1 VAVLEMAMN
10 HAGEIRA
17 LSAIARPN
25 IGVVT
30 NVGFAHMEAF
40 DSIEGVA
47 AAKRELIESLPANGI
62 AVLNADDPLVSR
74 FRETHPGRTITF
86 GLSAAA
92 DVRAENLEQTS
103 DGVRFTVQGV
113 LFESPLTGRHNVLNL
128 LAGIAVAGLFDIRPD
143 QLVDVVRDISP
154 ASMRGEKFRNNGIL
168 ILNDCYNSNPDAAR
182 AMLDVLRDTP
192 AQRRIAVLG
201 EMLELGRWAESLHR
215 DVGSYAARSGVDV
228 LVGIRGAALH
238 LVDAAREAGQAVD
251 AAFFFDDAASAGD
264 RLRQIAKPGD
274 VILFKGSRGTHVE
287 RALERFLASSGTD
300 ESVPKH

>member
-1 VAVLEMAMN
+1 
-10 HAGEIRA
+10 
-17 LSAIARPN
+17 
-25 IGVVT
+25 
-30 NVGFAHMEAF
+30 
-40 DSIEGVA
+40 
-47 AAKRELIESLPANGI
+47 
-62 AVLNADDPLVSR
+62 
-74 FRETHPGRTITF
+74 
-86 GLSAAA
+86 
-92 DVRAENLEQTS
+92 
-103 DGVRFTVQGV
+103 
-113 LFESPLTGRHNVLNL
+113 
-128 LAGIAVAGLFDIRPD
+128 
-143 QLVDVVRDISP
+143 
-154 ASMRGEKFRNNGIL
+154 
-168 ILNDCYNSNPDAAR
+168 
-182 AMLDVLRDTP
+182 MLDVLRDTP